1 MTPLY
6 APFQVQRQ
14 RQALLNAHV
23 HSHVIPS
30 RQRKACTSLVE
41 ECPFQGLLCVDL
53 HTHAASKLAAGEGHC
68 HTEACLLAG
77 VTATVCRMTGSA
89 SVSAGACVGC
99 LLHACGAVGCFEC
112 VSVVCS

>member
-53 HTHAASKLAAGEGHC
+53 HTRAASKLAAGEGHC

-77 VTATVCRMTGSA
+77 VTATVCRMTGNA